1 MKIAEVLLLEAYFD
15 ELELA
20 VKDRFAQ
27 FLGSDVNEIPT
38 EEFRKSLALDGFLLS
53 FEELKSAL
61 EQMDVVNAI
70 DKDSI
75 TPKGKIPNDMAEPED
90 AEPEDEEETGTD
102 VAAMAQD
109 QGLDAV
115 KEPGLV

>member
-38 EEFRKSLALDGFLLS
+38 EEFRKSLEIGRAH
-53 FEELKSAL
+53 
-61 EQMDVVNAI
+61 V
-70 DKDSI
+70 
-75 TPKGKIPNDMAEPED
+75 
-90 AEPEDEEETGTD
+90 
-102 VAAMAQD
+102 
-109 QGLDAV
+109 
-115 KEPGLV
+115 

>member
-15 ELELA
+15 ELEVIVQDRLA
-20 VKDRFAQ
+20 Q
-27 FLGSDVNEIPT
+27 YIGSDKNEIPT
-38 EEFRKSLALDGFLLS
+38 EEFRQALADDGFLLS

-61 EQMDVVNAI
+61 EKMEVVTSI

-75 TPKGKIPNDMAEPED
+75 TPKGKIPNDMAEPD
-90 AEPEDEEETGTD
+90 ADAEETGTD

-109 QGLDAV
+109 QALGAV
-115 KEPGLV
+115 KEPSIV

>member
-1 MKIAEVLLLEAYFD
+1 
-15 ELELA
+15 
-20 VKDRFAQ
+20 
-27 FLGSDVNEIPT
+27 
-38 EEFRKSLALDGFLLS
+38 
-53 FEELKSAL
+53 
-61 EQMDVVNAI
+61 MDVVNAI

-90 AEPEDEEETGTD
+90 AGPEDEEETGTD